1 MKLLEAKQVINSMF
15 ATEWTETAIQWYGL
29 PFSNKNVNEWI
40 MVSVVGLSSATRTF
54 DNNNN
59 DFVIDVAIYAKR
71 ENRTLELYDMLS
83 GMFLGKRI
91 KDVFCSTIRIDNKLD
106 VQTEYGDYKLLD
118 TSIYLNSL

>member
-15 ATEWTETAIQWYGL
+15 ATQWTETAIQWYGL
-29 PFSNKNVNEWI
+29 PFSNKNVDEWI
-40 MVSVVGLSSATRTF
+40 MVSIVGLNSATRTL
-54 DNNNN
+54 DNNNT
-59 DFVIDVAIYAKR
+59 DLVIDVAIYAKK

-83 GMFLGKRI
+83 DMFLGKRI
-91 KDVFCSTIRIDNKLD
+91 EDVFCSTVRIDNKLD

>member
-15 ATEWTETAIQWYGL
+15 ATKWTQTAIQWYGL
-29 PFSNKNVNEWI
+29 PFSNKNIDEWI
-40 MVSVVGLSSATRTF
+40 MVSVIGLDSSTRTL
-54 DNNNN
+54 DSNNT
-59 DFVIDVAIYAKR
+59 DFVIDVAIYAKK

-83 GMFLGKRI
+83 EMFLGKRI
-91 KDVFCSTIRIDNKLD
+91 KDVSCSTIRIDNKLD